1 MTEPVAVPTQVDPN
15 PAGAPA
21 APPEQAPVQ
30 QEPPAVEQESDAQK
44 WSPEAQREIEKLR
57 KENASWRT
65 KYRDAEPI
73 VKAHAEAEERNKTEL
88 QRATERAQQY
98 ERDLAASQQ
107 QIQLL
112 GFAAKYGIPEDDYDL
127 LGSGTPEEMESR
139 AVRIAHM
146 REAAI
151 GNTAGS
157 TFGAAES
164 TPAGV
169 PEARCLA
176 YPPACGGPF
185 IPRSVATSLLGQK
198 RGKDKV
204 THGE

>member
-1 MTEPVAVPTQVDPN
+1 MTEPVAAPQVDPN
-15 PAGAPA
+15 PAGAPV

-30 QEPPAVEQESDAQK
+30 QQESPAVEQEPDAQK

-151 GNTAGS
+151 GNQQAAPS
-157 TFGAAES
+157 APPSQRPLESLRPGAS
-164 TPAGV
+164 PTPPPVADHSY
-169 PEARCLA
+169 PEAWR
-176 YPPACGGPF
+176 PA
-185 IPRSVATSLLGQK
+185 SW
-198 RGKDKV
+198 GKNEER
-204 THGE
+204 TR

>member
-1 MTEPVAVPTQVDPN
+1 MTEPVVPTQVDPN
-15 PAGAPA
+15 PASAQA
-21 APPEQAPVQ
+21 SPPEQVPVQ
-30 QEPPAVEQESDAQK
+30 QEPPAPEPEQDAQK

-151 GNTAGS
+151 GQQQAPS
-157 TFGAAES
+157 APPSQRPLESLRPGAS
-164 TPAGV
+164 PTPPPVADHSY
-169 PEARCLA
+169 PEAWR
-176 YPPACGGPF
+176 PASWG
-185 IPRSVATSLLGQK
+185 RNEERT
-198 RGKDKV
+198 R
-204 THGE
+204 